1 MPTCKQALEYYRK
14 AVKDG
19 KGDMHTGHPYIAEE
33 EEEKRQ
39 DNAPGADGK
48 PKTKIA
54 WDAADPDSYA
64 EWHKERARWM
74 SAAQKNPTTAT
85 DAMIVALKA
94 YSEEGIVAIIEV
106 LGHERA
112 KLEARRAEAVGIP
125 RAQIPT
131 GEI

>member
-33 EEEKRQ
+33 EEQKRQ

-74 SAAQKNPTTAT
+74 AGALKNPTLAT
-85 DAMIVALKA
+85 DGMIVGLKA
-94 YSEEGIVAIIEV
+94 YSQEAIAVIMDTVSEQ
-106 LGHERA
+106 RR
-112 KLEARRAEAVGIP
+112 KL
-125 RAQIPT
+125 
-131 GEI
+131 